1 MNTNNVLTL
10 EIPSF
15 YPKQIQ
21 FMKSKSR
28 YTAYGG
34 ARGGGKSFAARWKAI
49 LLAFRYSGIQILL
62 LRRTLPELRE
72 NHLIPLQKI
81 LHTNDKDKSRHLA
94 EYKEVTK
101 EFLFPNGSRIKLG
114 YCDSENDVL
123 QFQGQAYDVIMMEEA
138 THFCVT
144 PDTEV
149 LTDSGWKYIQDVRK
163 TDKVF
168 SSSLD
173 GIGEY
178 KEVEYVLGFQHEGVI
193 YKYETRN
200 SIDFAITDRH
210 KLLTQRGL
218 IPIEN
223 ITCNDKILIN
233 PLKRIE
239 PEDVLWYT
247 DNLVHINNCTN
258 EVSKIKMDIWLK
270 FLGWYFSEGCSF
282 KSKNHSC
289 KVSIRQ
295 MQPNDDLLDM
305 LNNIGYKYSVTKD
318 GQYNIYSTQLY
329 NIVHNWGNLYTKRI
343 PRYVFKLNTRQIN
356 IFLNSFCLGDGHIDK
371 RNGMISYGLANE
383 GLIDDLQE
391 LYTLCGKVTS
401 KSVTTTKDGFVVYRL
416 TVRKRTNVAYLN
428 KKKLRKESYN
438 GDVWCLVV
446 KDNHNFMTR
455 RHGKIM
461 ITGNTEFQFQT
472 LTESNR
478 PSGLMEEP
486 FRPRMYFTCNPGG
499 VGHMW
504 VRRLFID
511 KEYKN
516 SEKSEDYDFI
526 PSLVYENEWLMEND
540 PEYVRTLENL
550 PEERRN
556 AMLYGNWDIFS
567 GQFFDEFDKNI
578 HVIAPEKLPPRY
590 RLYRTL
596 DYGLDK
602 LACYHIIVDA
612 RGEMRVIHEIYE
624 SDLIVSEAIKKIKET
639 TKNLGLSES
648 DVYLTLAPSD
658 LWNTNSQ
665 TGRSTADIFYENGMV
680 LTKVSR
686 DREPGWLAVKEL
698 LHPYEVRDIRTGNP
712 VKTSR
717 LKIFSVCK
725 NLIRCIPLLQYDDKK
740 YNDCATEPHEIT
752 HGPDALRCFATYWIY
767 KPDKEEAPRHVRM
780 EWTEDMLEDYY
791 NGDDKT
797 KERMIELYGQ
807 F

>member
-138 THFCVT
+138 THF
-144 PDTEV
+144 
-149 LTDSGWKYIQDVRK
+149 
-163 TDKVF
+163 
-168 SSSLD
+168 
-173 GIGEY
+173 
-178 KEVEYVLGFQHEGVI
+178 
-193 YKYETRN
+193 
-200 SIDFAITDRH
+200 
-210 KLLTQRGL
+210 
-218 IPIEN
+218 
-223 ITCNDKILIN
+223 
-233 PLKRIE
+233 
-239 PEDVLWYT
+239 
-247 DNLVHINNCTN
+247 
-258 EVSKIKMDIWLK
+258 
-270 FLGWYFSEGCSF
+270 
-282 KSKNHSC
+282 
-289 KVSIRQ
+289 
-295 MQPNDDLLDM
+295 
-305 LNNIGYKYSVTKD
+305 
-318 GQYNIYSTQLY
+318 
-329 NIVHNWGNLYTKRI
+329 
-343 PRYVFKLNTRQIN
+343 
-356 IFLNSFCLGDGHIDK
+356 
-371 RNGMISYGLANE
+371 
-383 GLIDDLQE
+383 
-391 LYTLCGKVTS
+391 
-401 KSVTTTKDGFVVYRL
+401 
-416 TVRKRTNVAYLN
+416 
-428 KKKLRKESYN
+428 
-438 GDVWCLVV
+438 
-446 KDNHNFMTR
+446 
-455 RHGKIM
+455 
-461 ITGNTEFQFQT
+461 TEFQFQT

-504 VRRLFID
+504 VKRLFID

-540 PEYVRTLENL
+540 PDYVRTLENL

-578 HVIAPEKLPPRY
+578 QVMAPEKLPPRY

-791 NGDDKT
+791 SGDDKT